1 MMRRT
6 RQVFLLCAAVA
17 LFWQLLVPPVVGT
30 ANNGDFP
37 KVIGLFNMAAVPDD
51 VYRYTPT
58 RYEFSQKHHYWG
70 GFYSSELL
78 LVPPAL
84 ALNRIFSKDG
94 YFDLRFMG
102 LIHAA
107 LFLAALYLFVPLVE
121 DAAPALRICA
131 LTLVLLFFSDVMYVG
146 YLNSFYMDAGALLF
160 LMLSVVLFLRV
171 LRWHM
176 RRDAVL
182 LAVCTLLLVTT
193 KAPHALLGLWIAVLL
208 FATRRRLWPKSGRAF
223 AAVASILAVVSVLAL
238 WKSAPPE
245 YSTRGCFTVVF
256 YRILPRS
263 HNVSA
268 TLSDLGLDDSW
279 RPYIGRHSYS
289 QGIDLSQ
296 PAFLQAVRSRIS
308 YSTLARFFVTH
319 PRQAW
324 DTLCASLGE
333 AGLQRPALGNFDRG
347 AGVPVSE
354 SRAFALWSDLKSRL
368 FLDRNGWFLTSIA
381 GLTAALAVLLLMI
394 RKTLPAGGL
403 AGGFALIGM
412 ALTELGV
419 SSFGDAIEVARHHLL
434 FYALYDMLLIA
445 AVYLATRALARPP
458 ARNRGALMAEAAAS
472 RP

>member
-1 MMRRT
+1 MTRRT
-6 RQVFLLCAAVA
+6 REVFLLCAAVA

-37 KVIGLFNMAAVPDD
+37 KVTGLFNMAAVPND
-51 VYRYTPT
+51 VYHFTPT
-58 RYEFSQKHHYWG
+58 RYEFSRQHHYWG

-84 ALNRIFSKDG
+84 ALNKIFSKDG

-107 LFLAALYLFVPLVE
+107 LFLAALCLFVPLVE
-121 DAAPALRICA
+121 DAAPAVRVFI

-193 KAPHALLGLWIAVLL
+193 KAPHAPLGLWIAVLL
-208 FATRRRLWPKSGRAF
+208 FATRRRLWPKSGRGF
-223 AAVASILAVVSVLAL
+223 AVVASILAVVSVLTL

-245 YSTRGCFTVVF
+245 YSVRGCFTMVF
-256 YRILPRS
+256 YRVLPRS
-263 HNVSA
+263 QNVSG

-279 RPYIGRHSYS
+279 RPYIGKHSYS
-289 QGIDLSQ
+289 PGIDLSQ
-296 PAFLQAVRSRIS
+296 PAFLQAVRGRIN
-308 YSTLARFFVTH
+308 YFTLARFFVNH

-324 DTLCASLGE
+324 DTMFASLSE
-333 AGLQRPALGNFDRG
+333 AGQHRPALGNFDRA
-347 AGVPVSE
+347 AGVPVSS

-368 FLDRNGWFLTSIA
+368 FLDHSARFLAYIA
-381 GLTAALAVLLLMI
+381 GLTAALAVLLLTI
-394 RKTLPAGGL
+394 RKALPAGGL

-412 ALTELGV
+412 ALTELAV
-419 SSFGDAIEVARHHLL
+419 SSFGDATEVARHHLL
-434 FYALYDMLLIA
+434 FYALCDMLLLA
-445 AVYLATRALARPP
+445 AVYLAMRASARPP
-458 ARNRGALMAEAAAS
+458 LRVFHTAKD
-472 RP
+472 